1 MSNLSA
7 ATDHDDRDVFNIKE
21 EAVLKT
27 EGKGEEMFPP
37 RKAVLEEKRSNV
49 SPHNFSF
56 AGTQM

>member
-37 RKAVLEEKRSNV
+37 KKS
-49 SPHNFSF
+49 SF
-56 AGTQM
+56 GRETKQQQSS